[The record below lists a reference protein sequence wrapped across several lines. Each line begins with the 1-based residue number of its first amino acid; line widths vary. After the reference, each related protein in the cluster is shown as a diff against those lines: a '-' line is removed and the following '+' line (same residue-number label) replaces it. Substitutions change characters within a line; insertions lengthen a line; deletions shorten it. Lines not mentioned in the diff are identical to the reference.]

1 MQNYS
6 PLNLSSHTRKNIPVP
21 EPQRVDYGQVQATA
35 QEYKELCLNAGHVSK
50 GANVGGWTVIKTE
63 INTQNNFRATA
74 YSKNGKIV
82 ICYEGTDAKSIKDHG
97 ANLKMGLGMDSAQMK
112 SALGFYDEIK
122 NDYSG
127 AQIDVAGHSEGG
139 SEAMYVALS
148 TGANAYTYNPYGLS
162 DGLIKDAKGNNKT
175 AREAKILN
183 FRDPNDPISKMRK
196 LIGYTFIVP
205 STAGN
210 WIMSKTPLGWLRA
223 HRLDNMGD
231 IRKSVPVDIYKLLD
245 DTFLDTVNE
254 MHITDQ
260 NIIDMPTDIF
270 SLFESEI
277 DERLRNYQ
285 ITDEQT
291 AQQMALRGELVYVRG
306 YQRRDGTIVK
316 GYYRRAA

>member
-1 MQNYS
+1 
-6 PLNLSSHTRKNIPVP
+6 
-21 EPQRVDYGQVQATA
+21 
-35 QEYKELCLNAGHVSK
+35 
-50 GANVGGWTVIKTE
+50 
-63 INTQNNFRATA
+63 
-74 YSKNGKIV
+74 
-82 ICYEGTDAKSIKDHG
+82 
-97 ANLKMGLGMDSAQMK
+97 
-112 SALGFYDEIK
+112 
-122 NDYSG
+122 
-127 AQIDVAGHSEGG
+127 
-139 SEAMYVALS
+139 MYVALS
-148 TGANAYTYNPYGLS
+148 AGANAYTYNPYGLS
-162 DGLIKDAKGNNKT
+162 DELIEKANQNNKT

-205 STAGN
+205 STAGS

-245 DTFLDTVNE
+245 NTFLDTVNE

-285 ITDEQT
+285 RTDEQT

-306 YQRRDGTIVK
+306 YQRRDDTIVK

>member
-6 PLNLSSHTRKNIPVP
+6 PLNLSTHTQKNIPMP
-21 EPQRVDYGQVQATA
+21 KPQKISFEHIQATA
-35 QEYKELCLNAGHVSK
+35 QEYKELCLNAGHVNK

-63 INTQNNFRATA
+63 INTKNNFRATA

-97 ANLKMGLGMDSAQMK
+97 ANLKMGLGIKTGQME
-112 SALGFYDEIK
+112 SALKFYNDIK
-122 NDYSG
+122 DNNTYS
-127 AQIDVAGHSEGG
+127 QIDVAGHSEGG

-162 DGLIKDAKGNNKT
+162 DGLIKDAKSKNNT
-175 AREAKILN
+175 MREANITN

-196 LIGYTFIVP
+196 LIGNTFIVP
-205 STAGN
+205 SSSDN
-210 WIMSKTPLGWLRA
+210 WIMSKTPLGWFRA

-231 IRKSVPVDIYKLLD
+231 ITKSVPVDIYKLID
-245 DTFLDTVNE
+245 DTFLDNVDE

-260 NIIDMPTDIF
+260 NIIDMSSEIF
-270 SLFESEI
+270 SLYENEI
-277 DERLRNYQ
+277 NERLRNYQ

-291 AQQMALRGELVYVRG
+291 AYKMSLQGELIYVRG
-306 YQRRDGTIVK
+306 YKRADGTSVS
-316 GYYRRAA
+316 GYYRKRA